1 MTGLKPVSIAE
12 MSSRWKIPASLSP
25 VIDMHAH
32 PPYDLSQTEPMLA
45 AARRA
50 GIERLIL
57 CSLGY
62 SDMIAYPPVDEVRR
76 GNERVIGLIDRHPGF
91 VSGLVYVNP
100 NLSETRSILEEGLQH
115 PGIVGVKLWISCRDE
130 QGHLDPVYP
139 VLELAA
145 ERNVPVLCHAFYRSG
160 GNLPGELS
168 PTDIAHLAARYPQ
181 ARLIMAHMGGQWIQ
195 GVRAIRPYPNVWTD
209 FSGGRAYMGSVEFAV
224 RELGAGRV
232 LYGSDAFIRAFAVML
247 AKVAAAELDPPD
259 KRRIVWDNSAALFFG
274 ESLTK

>member
-1 MTGLKPVSIAE
+1 MTALKPVSLAE
-12 MSSRWKIPASLSP
+12 MNNRWKMPAYLAP

-32 PPYDLSQTEPMLA
+32 PPYDRSQTEPMLA

-62 SDMIAYPPVDEVRR
+62 SDMIPYPSADEVRR
-76 GNERVIGLIDRHPGF
+76 GNERVFGLIDRHPGF
-91 VSGLVYVNP
+91 VFGLVYVNP
-100 NLSETRSILEEGLQH
+100 NHSETKAILEEGLQH
-115 PGIVGVKLWISCRDE
+115 PGIVGIKLWISCRDE
-130 QGHLDPVYP
+130 QGRLDPVYP

-145 ERNVPVLCHAFYRSG
+145 EREVPVLCHAFFRSG

-168 PTDIAHLAARYPQ
+168 PTDIAHLATRYPQ
-181 ARLIMAHMGGQWIQ
+181 ASLIMAHMGGQWIQ
-195 GVRAIRPYPNVWTD
+195 GVRAIKPYPNVWTD

-224 RELGAGRV
+224 RELGVGRV

-274 ESLTK
+274 EGLAK